1 MSPGAPVRA
10 ASFRTLV
17 AALALVLLGFA
28 AGGAHAAGAAPRW
41 ENLKP
46 AEREVL
52 APLKDDWETL
62 DAQRKRKWIAVA
74 KKYPTMK
81 PDEQARLSERMRMW
95 ASLTPDQRRGAREM
109 FLRQSAMPTEKREA
123 LSRKW
128 EEYQQAARPDRSG
141 QAPADG
147 AIVPTSATARD

>member
-1 MSPGAPVRA
+1 MPLRA
-10 ASFRTLV
+10 FV
-17 AALALVLLGFA
+17 AAVVLTVLGLM

-41 ENLKP
+41 ESLKP

-74 KKYPTMK
+74 KRYPAMK

-109 FLRQSAMPTEKREA
+109 FLRQSAMPTEKRDA
-123 LSRKW
+123 LPRKW
-128 EEYQQAARPDRSG
+128 EEYQQAARPERSG
-141 QAPADG
+141 QAPVDG
-147 AIVPTSATARD
+147 AIVPTAAAARD